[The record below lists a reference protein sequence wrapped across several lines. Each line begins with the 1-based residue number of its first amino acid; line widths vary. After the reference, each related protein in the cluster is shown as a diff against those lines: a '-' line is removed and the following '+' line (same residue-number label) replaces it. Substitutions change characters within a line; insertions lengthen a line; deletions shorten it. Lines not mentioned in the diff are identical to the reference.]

1 MKWIYLLVLVI
12 LAGLS
17 YYLGYKHQ
25 PKDTSIDDWEYKI
38 DSLQQIIDSIKI
50 DTTPITE
57 IQTKLD
63 TLYLNYEKSVSCI
76 LSASDSLQLQFF
88 SEYLS
93 RFPSIDNKTTTETD

>member
-1 MKWIYLLVLVI
+1 MKWIYLIVLII

-50 DTTPITE
+50 KHKSFTPNFFITF
-57 IQTKLD
+57 IG
-63 TLYLNYEKSVSCI
+63 
-76 LSASDSLQLQFF
+76 
-88 SEYLS
+88 
-93 RFPSIDNKTTTETD
+93 